1 MVRKLFSFLV
11 TLVMLTA
18 CATPAP
24 AGPKVHV
31 ENAWARPTT
40 AASPMD
46 GVTVTPDMAGMP
58 GMSGV
63 AESGPSSAVYFVI
76 MNEGNEADA
85 LIGAS
90 TNMAKTAELH
100 ETLIKNDVAE
110 MDPVAR
116 IDIPAHGRI
125 EFKPGGY
132 HLMLLGLT
140 QELKVGET
148 IKLTL
153 QFEKSG
159 TITLDVPIQQEK

>member
-1 MVRKLFSFLV
+1 MVRTLFSFLV

-24 AGPKVHV
+24 AGPKVRV

-40 AASPMD
+40 AASSMD
-46 GVTVTPDMAGMP
+46 GMNATPGMP
-58 GMSGV
+58 GMPDSG
-63 AESGPSSAVYFVI
+63 SSSAVYFVI
-76 MNEGNEADA
+76 INEGNQADT
-85 LIGAS
+85 LIGTS
-90 TNMAKTAELH
+90 TNVAKAAEMH

-116 IDIPAHGRI
+116 VDIPAHGRI

-132 HLMLLGLT
+132 HVMLLGLT
-140 QELKVGET
+140 QELKVGDT
-148 IKLTL
+148 LKLTL

-159 TITLDVPIQQEK
+159 TITLDVPIQQAK